1 MCLHLHV
8 FSNQCLTCHIF
19 VKKKNKYWRICF
31 FFTELAVT
39 LEAQHGTESATA
51 AGGNNS
57 DYLDLAKKGGGHTG
71 VVILAIISYD
81 KIATVPNTIV

>member
-1 MCLHLHV
+1 MYLHLHV
-8 FSNQCLTCHIF
+8 VSNQCMPYLCE
-19 VKKKNKYWRICF
+19 KKQVLEDLCVF

-81 KIATVPNTIV
+81 KITILV